1 MYFDYVAK
9 EWDTPR
15 RIERA
20 KIISKEISRS
30 IDNIEIKSAM
40 EFGCGTGLISLNLVN
55 KFKNITLIDNS
66 EEMIQ
71 IVNKKISEC
80 DFQNIKSI
88 CDNITDMKI
97 NDTYDVIYSSMSLH
111 HIVNVKKVLNKL
123 YYSLNSDGVLCIVD
137 LNEENGRFHKNEED
151 FNGHNGFNQQWLKE
165 VVEEVG
171 FKSVKSRTF
180 YNGRKNIDGEEVPY
194 SLFILSALKEDRGY
208 LIEV

>member
-1 MYFDYVAK
+1 MYFDNTAK

-30 IDNIEIKSAM
+30 LDNVEIKSAM
-40 EFGCGTGLISLNLVN
+40 EFGCGTGLIAFNLVD
-55 KFKNITLIDNS
+55 KIKNLTLIDNS

-71 IVNKKISEC
+71 VVNKKISDY

-111 HIVNVKKVLNKL
+111 HIVDVKDLINKL
-123 YYSLNSDGVLCIVD
+123 YKLINNNGVLCIVD
-137 LNEENGRFHKNEED
+137 LNEEDGRFHKNEEG
-151 FNGHNGFNQQWLKE
+151 FNGHNGFNQQWLRK

-171 FKSVKSRTF
+171 FKNVTSRTF

-194 SLFILSALKEDRGY
+194 SLFILSALKEN
-208 LIEV
+208 

>member
-1 MYFDYVAK
+1 MYFDNTAK

-30 IDNIEIKSAM
+30 LDNIKIKSAM
-40 EFGCGTGLISLNLVN
+40 EFGCGTGLISFNLVD
-55 KFKNITLIDNS
+55 KIKNMTLIDNS

-71 IVNKKISEC
+71 VVNKKISDY

-111 HIVNVKKVLNKL
+111 HIVDVKDLINKL
-123 YYSLNSDGVLCIVD
+123 YKLINNNGVLCIVD
-137 LNEENGRFHKNEED
+137 LNEEDGRFHKNEEG
-151 FNGHNGFNQQWLKE
+151 FNGHNGFNQQWLRK

-171 FKSVKSRTF
+171 FKNVTSRTF

-194 SLFILSALKEDRGY
+194 SLFILSALKEN
-208 LIEV
+208 

>member
-1 MYFDYVAK
+1 MYFDNTAK

-30 IDNIEIKSAM
+30 LDNIKIKSAM
-40 EFGCGTGLISLNLVN
+40 EFGCGTGLISFNLVD
-55 KFKNITLIDNS
+55 KIKNLTLIDNS

-71 IVNKKISEC
+71 VVNKKISDY

-111 HIVNVKKVLNKL
+111 HIVDVKDLINKL
-123 YYSLNSDGVLCIVD
+123 YKLINNNGVLCIVD
-137 LNEENGRFHKNEED
+137 LNEEDGRFHKNEEG
-151 FNGHNGFNQQWLKE
+151 FNGHNGFNQQWLRK

-171 FKSVKSRTF
+171 FKSVTSRTF
-180 YNGRKNIDGEEVPY
+180 YNGIKNIDGEEVPY
-194 SLFILSALKEDRGY
+194 SLFILSALKEN
-208 LIEV
+208 

>member
-1 MYFDYVAK
+1 MYFDNTAK

-30 IDNIEIKSAM
+30 LDKIKIKSAM
-40 EFGCGTGLISLNLVN
+40 EFGCGTGLISFNLVD
-55 KFKNITLIDNS
+55 KIKNLTLIDNS

-71 IVNKKISEC
+71 VVNKKISDY

-111 HIVNVKKVLNKL
+111 HIVDVKDLINKL
-123 YYSLNSDGVLCIVD
+123 YKLINNNGVLCIVD
-137 LNEENGRFHKNEED
+137 LNEEDGRFHKNEEG
-151 FNGHNGFNQQWLKE
+151 FNGHNGFNQQWLRK

-171 FKSVKSRTF
+171 FKNVTSRTF

-194 SLFILSALKEDRGY
+194 SLFILSALKEN
-208 LIEV
+208 

>member
-1 MYFDYVAK
+1 MYFDNTAK

-30 IDNIEIKSAM
+30 LDNIKIKSAM
-40 EFGCGTGLISLNLVN
+40 EFGCGTGLISFNLVD
-55 KFKNITLIDNS
+55 KIKNMTLIDNS

-71 IVNKKISEC
+71 VVNKKISDY

-111 HIVNVKKVLNKL
+111 HIVDVKDLINKL
-123 YYSLNSDGVLCIVD
+123 YKLINNNGVLCIVD
-137 LNEENGRFHKNEED
+137 LNEEDGRFHKNEEG
-151 FNGHNGFNQQWLKE
+151 FNGYNGFNQQWLRK

-171 FKSVKSRTF
+171 FKNVTSRTF

-194 SLFILSALKEDRGY
+194 SLFILSALKEN
-208 LIEV
+208 

>member
-1 MYFDYVAK
+1 MYFDNTAK

-30 IDNIEIKSAM
+30 LDNIKIKSAM
-40 EFGCGTGLISLNLVN
+40 EFGCGTGLISFNLVD
-55 KFKNITLIDNS
+55 KIKNLTLIDNS

-71 IVNKKISEC
+71 VVNKKISDY

-111 HIVNVKKVLNKL
+111 HIVDVKDLINKL
-123 YYSLNSDGVLCIVD
+123 YKLINNNGVLCIVD
-137 LNEENGRFHKNEED
+137 LNEEDGRFHKNEEG
-151 FNGHNGFNQQWLKE
+151 FNGHNGFNQQWLRK

-171 FKSVKSRTF
+171 FKNVTSRTF

-194 SLFILSALKEDRGY
+194 SLFILSALKEN
-208 LIEV
+208 

>member
-1 MYFDYVAK
+1 MYFDNTAK

-30 IDNIEIKSAM
+30 LDNIKIKSAM
-40 EFGCGTGLISLNLVN
+40 EFGCGTGLISFNLVD
-55 KFKNITLIDNS
+55 KIKNLTLIDNS

-71 IVNKKISEC
+71 VVNKKISDY

-111 HIVNVKKVLNKL
+111 HIVDVKDLINKL
-123 YYSLNSDGVLCIVD
+123 YKLINNNGVLCIVD
-137 LNEENGRFHKNEED
+137 LNEEDGRFHKNEEG
-151 FNGHNGFNQQWLKE
+151 FNGYNGFNQQWLRK

-171 FKSVKSRTF
+171 FKNVTSRTF

-194 SLFILSALKEDRGY
+194 SLFILSALKEN
-208 LIEV
+208 

>member
-1 MYFDYVAK
+1 MYFDNTAK

-30 IDNIEIKSAM
+30 LDNIKIKSAM
-40 EFGCGTGLISLNLVN
+40 EFGCGTGLISFNLVD
-55 KFKNITLIDNS
+55 KIKNLTLIDNS

-71 IVNKKISEC
+71 VVNKKISDY

-111 HIVNVKKVLNKL
+111 HIVDVKDLINKL
-123 YYSLNSDGVLCIVD
+123 YKLINNNGVLCIVD
-137 LNEENGRFHKNEED
+137 LNEEDGRFHKNEEG

-171 FKSVKSRTF
+171 FKNITSRTF
-180 YNGRKNIDGEEVPY
+180 YNGIKNIDGEDVQY
-194 SLFILSALKEDRGY
+194 SLFILSALKEN
-208 LIEV
+208 

>member
-1 MYFDYVAK
+1 MYFDNTAK

-30 IDNIEIKSAM
+30 LDNIKIKSAM
-40 EFGCGTGLISLNLVN
+40 EFGCGTGLISFNLVD
-55 KFKNITLIDNS
+55 KIKNLTLIDNS

-71 IVNKKISEC
+71 VVNKKIS
-80 DFQNIKSI
+80 DFNFKNVKSI

-111 HIVNVKKVLNKL
+111 HIVDVKDLINKL
-123 YYSLNSDGVLCIVD
+123 YKLINNNGVLCIVD
-137 LNEENGRFHKNEED
+137 LNEEDGRFHKNEEG
-151 FNGHNGFNQQWLKE
+151 FNGHNGFNQQWLRK

-171 FKSVKSRTF
+171 FKNVTSRTF

-194 SLFILSALKEDRGY
+194 SLFILSALKEN
-208 LIEV
+208 

>member
-1 MYFDYVAK
+1 MYFDNTAK

-30 IDNIEIKSAM
+30 LDNIKIKSAM
-40 EFGCGTGLISLNLVN
+40 EFGCGTGLISFNLVD
-55 KFKNITLIDNS
+55 KIKNLTLIDNS

-71 IVNKKISEC
+71 VVNKKISDY

-111 HIVNVKKVLNKL
+111 HIVNVKKIIGKL
-123 YYSLNSDGVLCIVD
+123 YYLLNVNGVLCIVD
-137 LNEENGRFHKNEED
+137 LDEEDGRFHKNEEG

-171 FKSVKSRTF
+171 FKNITSRTF
-180 YNGRKNIDGEEVPY
+180 YNGIKNIDGEDVQY
-194 SLFILSALKEDRGY
+194 SLFILSALKKN
-208 LIEV
+208 